1 MIHLEARV
9 ETIPLEASGES
20 IPLEARAETIPLEA
34 SGEAIHLD
42 ARAETIPLSAGN
54 EDLLFHE
61 DIERIARENNAAR
74 RRAEQKAQA
83 RERQLE
89 AERQRAAER
98 EMAENPEG
106 QNDNANKTLRDMMF
120 PSNLNLRPSAIVL
133 PEITGNW
140 ELKHTLIQI
149 LPKHSDMPGED
160 PQRHLQDFEMA
171 CGTVRTA
178 SQALGEYIRL
188 LTFPFSLLE
197 GAREWLYDLPEGSI
211 RTWQKLQSKFL
222 ERYFPA
228 ARIHNLRTRI
238 SNIKMGSAE
247 VLYEYWG
254 RFKQMLAKCPQH
266 QIPDH
271 DLIRYFVGGLRRQ
284 DRQWLHAACGG
295 SILNKSA
302 AEAFKLIAD
311 MAEESRDEEGTIVR
325 NPLTPA
331 TSAQD
336 EKLDK
341 LCNMFEK
348 FMTNQGASNQGI
360 PNIRKPVRACQ
371 LCMATSH
378 ATDECPQLFEDEELN
393 AIGQQPGGNNGGQNQ
408 KPFEPYRQQY
418 NNQGWRQ
425 HENLR
430 YGNNH
435 YLGPN
440 QGQTSNPPQYSQQP
454 QQARR
459 SSLSELVHQMA
470 QQQVKFQSET
480 EKFIMETRGGMQ
492 NVNSQLSHLAQA
504 VARLES
510 KQGTLPSQ
518 VEVKKVNAMMLRGG
532 KELPE
537 VVTEKKREESE
548 INEQVGMGSA
558 DEEELAREKEAKRKA
573 IGKGKEKAN
582 QTEPILPFP
591 GRAAKEQEKE

>member
-1 MIHLEARV
+1 MRR
-9 ETIPLEASGES
+9 T
-20 IPLEARAETIPLEA
+20 R
-34 SGEAIHLD
+34 
-42 ARAETIPLSAGN
+42 SAGN
-54 EDLLFHE
+54 EDLLYHE
-61 DIERIARENNAAR
+61 DIERLARENNAAR
-74 RRAEQKAQA
+74 RRAEQEAQA

-89 AERQRAAER
+89 AER

-120 PSNLNLRPSAIVL
+120 PNNLNLRPSAIVL

-140 ELKHTLIQI
+140 ELKHTLIHI
-149 LPKHSDMPGED
+149 LPKYSDMPGED

-188 LTFPFSLLE
+188 LTFLFSLLE
-197 GAREWLYDLPEGSI
+197 GAREWLYDLPERSI
-211 RTWQKLQSKFL
+211 RTWQELQSKFL
-222 ERYFPA
+222 EKYFPA
-228 ARIHNLRTRI
+228 ARIQNLRTRI
-238 SNIKMGSAE
+238 SNIKMGWAE

-271 DLIRYFVGGLRRQ
+271 DLIRYFMEGLRRQ
-284 DRQWLHAACGG
+284 ERQWLHAACGG

-325 NPLTPA
+325 TTPVPA
-331 TSAQD
+331 PTAQD

-348 FMTNQGASNQGI
+348 FMTNQGATHQGI
-360 PNIRKPVRACQ
+360 PNIRKPVKMKSLMQ
-371 LCMATSH
+371 LDNSQEETTEGKTRNLLSH
-378 ATDECPQLFEDEELN
+378 
-393 AIGQQPGGNNGGQNQ
+393 Q

-430 YGNNH
+430 YGNNNF
-435 YLGPN
+435 LGPN

-454 QQARR
+454 QQARG

-470 QQQVKFQSET
+470 QQQMKFQQET
-480 EKFIMETRGGMQ
+480 ENFIMETRGGMQ

-518 VEVKKVNAMMLRGG
+518 VEVKKVNAMTLRGG

-537 VVTEKKREESE
+537 VDRE
-548 INEQVGMGSA
+548 
-558 DEEELAREKEAKRKA
+558 
-573 IGKGKEKAN
+573 
-582 QTEPILPFP
+582 
-591 GRAAKEQEKE
+591 

>member
-1 MIHLEARV
+1 
-9 ETIPLEASGES
+9 
-20 IPLEARAETIPLEA
+20 
-34 SGEAIHLD
+34 
-42 ARAETIPLSAGN
+42 
-54 EDLLFHE
+54 
-61 DIERIARENNAAR
+61 
-74 RRAEQKAQA
+74 
-83 RERQLE
+83 
-89 AERQRAAER
+89 
-98 EMAENPEG
+98 MAENPEG
-106 QNDNANKTLRDMMF
+106 QNDNNNKRTLRDMMF

-149 LPKHSDMPGED
+149 LPKYSDMPGED
-160 PQRHLQDFEMA
+160 PQRHLQDFEMT

-178 SQALGEYIRL
+178 SLALGEYIRL

-211 RTWQKLQSKFL
+211 RTWQELQSKFL

-228 ARIHNLRTRI
+228 VRIQNLRTRI
-238 SNIKMGSAE
+238 SNIKMGTGE
-247 VLYEYWG
+247 ILYEYWG

-271 DLIRYFVGGLRRQ
+271 DLIRYFVGGLRKQ

-325 NPLTPA
+325 TTPVPA
-331 TSAQD
+331 PSAQD

-348 FMTNQGASNQGI
+348 FMTNQGTPNQEI
-360 PNIRKPVRACQ
+360 PNIRKPVK
-371 LCMATSH
+371 
-378 ATDECPQLFEDEELN
+378 
-393 AIGQQPGGNNGGQNQ
+393 PGGNNGGQNQ
-408 KPFEPYRQQY
+408 KPFESYRQQY

-430 YGNNH
+430 YGNNNF
-435 YLGPN
+435 LGPN

-454 QQARR
+454 QQGRG

-470 QQQVKFQSET
+470 QQQMKFQQET

-518 VEVKKVNAMMLRGG
+518 VEVKKVNAMTLRGG
-532 KELPE
+532 NELPE
-537 VVTEKKREESE
+537 VDKEKNKEKPE

-558 DEEELAREKEAKRKA
+558 DEEEFAQEKEAKRKA
-573 IGKGKEKAN
+573 TGKGKEKSS
-582 QTEPILPFP
+582 QTEPRLPFP
-591 GRAAKEQEKE
+591 DRMAKEQEKEELTELVKIFKKVEVNIPLLVALRSMPRCAKFLKELCTRKVKYTDDAKF

>member
-1 MIHLEARV
+1 MRRTRSV
-9 ETIPLEASGES
+9 S
-20 IPLEARAETIPLEA
+20 
-34 SGEAIHLD
+34 
-42 ARAETIPLSAGN
+42 N
-54 EDLLFHE
+54 EDLLYE
-61 DIERIARENNAAR
+61 AEIERLVRRNNGDR
-74 RRAEQKAQA
+74 RRVEQEAQA

-89 AERQRAAER
+89 VER

-149 LPKHSDMPGED
+149 LPKYSDMPGED
-160 PQRHLQDFEMA
+160 PQRHLQDFEMV

-178 SQALGEYIRL
+178 SQALGKYIRL

-211 RTWQKLQSKFL
+211 RTWQELQSKFL
-222 ERYFPA
+222 EQYFPA
-228 ARIHNLRTRI
+228 ARIQNLRTRI
-238 SNIKMGSAE
+238 SNIKMGLGE
-247 VLYEYWG
+247 ILYEYWG

-266 QIPDH
+266 QILDH

-295 SILNKSA
+295 SILNKFA

-325 NPLTPA
+325 TTPVQPP
-331 TSAQD
+331 SAQD

-348 FMTNQGASNQGI
+348 FMTNQGTPNQGS
-360 PNIRKPVRACQ
+360 PNIRKPVKACQ
-371 LCMATSH
+371 LCMANSH

-408 KPFEPYRQQY
+408 KPFEPYRQQN

-430 YGNNH
+430 YGNNNF
-435 YLGPN
+435 LRPN
-440 QGQTSNPPQYSQQP
+440 QAQTTNPPQYSQQP

-470 QQQVKFQSET
+470 QQQVKFQQET

-492 NVNSQLSHLAQA
+492 NVNSQLSHLPKQSPDLKA
-504 VARLES
+504 S
-510 KQGTLPSQ
+510 KGNSHP
-518 VEVKKVNAMMLRGG
+518 KWR
-532 KELPE
+532 
-537 VVTEKKREESE
+537 
-548 INEQVGMGSA
+548 
-558 DEEELAREKEAKRKA
+558 
-573 IGKGKEKAN
+573 
-582 QTEPILPFP
+582 
-591 GRAAKEQEKE
+591 

>member
-1 MIHLEARV
+1 MRR
-9 ETIPLEASGES
+9 T
-20 IPLEARAETIPLEA
+20 R
-34 SGEAIHLD
+34 
-42 ARAETIPLSAGN
+42 SAGN
-54 EDLLFHE
+54 EDLLFNKE
-61 DIERIARENNAAR
+61 IERLVRLNNANR
-74 RRAEQKAQA
+74 RRAEQEAQA
-83 RERQLE
+83 RERHLE
-89 AERQRAAER
+89 AER
-98 EMAENPEG
+98 EMAENPER
-106 QNDNANKTLRDMMF
+106 QNDNNNNRTLRDMMF

-149 LPKHSDMPGED
+149 LPKYSDMPGED

-178 SQALGEYIRL
+178 SPALGEYIRL

-211 RTWQKLQSKFL
+211 RTWQELQSKFL

-228 ARIHNLRTRI
+228 ARIQNLRTRI
-238 SNIKMGSAE
+238 SNIKMGTGE
-247 VLYEYWG
+247 ILYEYWG

-311 MAEESRDEEGTIVR
+311 MAEESRDEEGTIVST
-325 NPLTPA
+325 TPVPA
-331 TSAQD
+331 SSAQD

-348 FMTNQGASNQGI
+348 FMTNQGTPNQGI
-360 PNIRKPVRACQ
+360 PNIQKPVK
-371 LCMATSH
+371 LG
-378 ATDECPQLFEDEELN
+378 E
-393 AIGQQPGGNNGGQNQ
+393 NNGGQNQ

-430 YGNNH
+430 YGNNNF
-435 YLGPN
+435 LGPN

-454 QQARR
+454 QQGRG

-470 QQQVKFQSET
+470 QQQMKFQQET
-480 EKFIMETRGGMQ
+480 EKFIMETRG
-492 NVNSQLSHLAQA
+492 
-504 VARLES
+504 
-510 KQGTLPSQ
+510 
-518 VEVKKVNAMMLRGG
+518 
-532 KELPE
+532 
-537 VVTEKKREESE
+537 
-548 INEQVGMGSA
+548 
-558 DEEELAREKEAKRKA
+558 
-573 IGKGKEKAN
+573 
-582 QTEPILPFP
+582 
-591 GRAAKEQEKE
+591 